1 MTKDNYERII
11 LNITEFDKDDVIATS
26 GESPVPT
33 PGQTSTKG
41 NFGLDKNEMFVP
53 F

>member
-1 MTKDNYERII
+1 MTKEKYERII

-26 GESPVPT
+26 GETPLPT
-33 PGQTSTKG
+33 PGQTTTKG
-41 NFGLDKNEMFVP
+41 KFGLENNEMFVP